1 MRWVRDGRVPTL
13 PPEAQQ
19 APRRKGKPEITGAVA
34 PRLSLSSLSKE
45 ALTLESLWWES
56 NGHPSRNL
64 GEQLT
69 MTRGQ
74 HQCLTHM

>member
-1 MRWVRDGRVPTL
+1 MRRVRDGRVPTL

-45 ALTLESLWWES
+45 ALTLESLWWDGLYS
-56 NGHPSRNL
+56 TLLQNTSV
-64 GEQLT
+64 QW
-69 MTRGQ
+69 
-74 HQCLTHM
+74 